1 MSNKEA
7 VKKYQ
12 EKRDSIMLRPS
23 KEDGQIIRD
32 AAKAAGQSVQ
42 AYIFQAVNDRI
53 DRDEQ
58 QKTAEQTGTHTND
71 TGVCSGISEG

>member
-1 MSNKEA
+1 MSNIDA

-32 AAKAAGQSVQ
+32 TAKAAGQSVQ
-42 AYIFQAVNDRI
+42 AYILQAIKERME
-53 DRDEQ
+53 RDS
-58 QKTAEQTGTHTND
+58 AGND
-71 TGVCSGISEG
+71 TADGFGISEPETKDS

>member
-23 KEDGQIIRD
+23 KEEGLLIRSV
-32 AAKAAGQSVQ
+32 AKEAGQSVQ
-42 AYIFQAVNDRI
+42 AYILQAVRERMRRKNSLSG
-53 DRDEQ
+53 E
-58 QKTAEQTGTHTND
+58 GY
-71 TGVCSGISEG
+71 GISE

>member
-32 AAKAAGQSVQ
+32 AAKVAGQSVQ
-42 AYIFQAVNDRI
+42 AYIIQAVQERME
-53 DRDEQ
+53 RDTQ
-58 QKTAEQTGTHTND
+58 QNHSRQADTLSDN
-71 TGVCSGISEG
+71 TGVCFGFSEG